1 MDEPSQKP
9 RHRVPED
16 GIGDRIR
23 SAREGREWTQKVL
36 STRTRIADPNGE
48 GISRT
53 VLVGYEAGKT
63 KPGAREIRMLSAAL
77 GVTPNWLVLGE
88 SASMQALAPS
98 LEFFHGPDELVK
110 VVRISMAMLLL
121 KQTDRDAV
129 GTLLFSI
136 GAKELGEAKLSGLM
150 TMASMLSPAITEALR
165 EAYPKLLGED
175 VSIEALER
183 AAMELGQEME
193 VFGMG
198 NTLKMQ
204 ETEE

>member
-1 MDEPSQKP
+1 
-9 RHRVPED
+9 
-16 GIGDRIR
+16 
-23 SAREGREWTQKVL
+23 
-36 STRTRIADPNGE
+36 
-48 GISRT
+48 
-53 VLVGYEAGKT
+53 
-63 KPGAREIRMLSAAL
+63 
-77 GVTPNWLVLGE
+77 
-88 SASMQALAPS
+88 
-98 LEFFHGPDELVK
+98 
-110 VVRISMAMLLL
+110 MAMLLL